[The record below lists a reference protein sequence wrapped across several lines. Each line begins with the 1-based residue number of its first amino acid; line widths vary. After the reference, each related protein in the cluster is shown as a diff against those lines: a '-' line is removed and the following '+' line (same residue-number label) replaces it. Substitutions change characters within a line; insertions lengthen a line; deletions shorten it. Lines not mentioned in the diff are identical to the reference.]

1 MHYQTSRR
9 AFTLIELLVVIAII
23 AILAAILFPVFAQ
36 AREKARQSSCASNL
50 RQWGTAAQMYTQ
62 DFDGMFTPPY
72 KYQSASPACTNL
84 DWWDDLLQP
93 YTKNRQIAVCP
104 SKKRNETCT
113 NPVNL
118 WQAGTKPMSYSINTI
133 ESWPVSSWV
142 SSQKWGL
149 RVPGTAGGSVNEAEI
164 GDPAGT
170 IWLLDGDVQELWN
183 ESSLDYAPGQ
193 LVNYRRHSDGYN
205 GVFVD
210 GHVKWTKAGSSK
222 NTMWSI
228 QAD

>member
-1 MHYQTSRR
+1 MRYQQNRK

-50 RQWGTAAQMYTQ
+50 RQWGTAGQMYTQ
-62 DFDGMFTPPY
+62 DYDGMFTPPY
-72 KYQSASPACTNL
+72 KYQSTSPSCTNL

-93 YTKNRQIAVCP
+93 YVKNRQIAVCP
-104 SKKRNETCT
+104 SKKRVEGCANA
-113 NPVNL
+113 VNMWL
-118 WQAGTKPMSYSINTI
+118 SGTKPMSYSINTI
-133 ESWPVSSWV
+133 ELWPVSGW
-142 SSQKWGL
+142 SSATQHGL
-149 RVPGTAGGSVNEAEI
+149 RIPGTAGGSVNEAQI

-170 IWLLDGDVQELWN
+170 VWLIDGDVQELWN

-193 LVNYRRHSDGYN
+193 AANFRRHSDGYN
-205 GVFVD
+205 GAFVD

-222 NTMWSI
+222 NSMWSV